1 MPASAPCKP
10 AHLCAGGSAR
20 TVMDIADPA
29 WAVVLVSAAIGGST
43 VVMGLYHG
51 RIQKKTNSANI
62 AMKFV
67 ERFEQD
73 DFRITSD
80 VLAGETPPDGWD
92 EEAEIEKMMN
102 CFEDM
107 GKFEKDG
114 TLLKDHIIQMHRDA
128 LVLLQES
135 GRSKKIFD
143 KYREKDSEFYYTNL
157 NRLFGY
163 VSACG
168 SRPRTNPC
176 ASRARSRNTRKDILR
191 SVFCTLCSSRRQV

>member
-1 MPASAPCKP
+1 MPLPKNEANTP
-10 AHLCAGGSAR
+10 SAR
-20 TVMDIADPA
+20 PYANQHVYPPSVMGEAVAEIADPT
-29 WAVVLVSAAIGGST
+29 WAVVFVSAFIGGST
-43 VVMGLYHG
+43 LIMAWYHG
-51 RIQKKTNSANI
+51 RIQKKTNSASI

-92 EEAEIEKMMN
+92 EETEIEKMMN

-114 TLLKDHIIQMHRDA
+114 TLLKEHIIEMHRDT
-128 LVLLQES
+128 LVLLQENS
-135 GRSKKIFD
+135 RSKEIFD
-143 KYREKDSEFYYTNL
+143 KYRKKDSGFYYTHL
-157 NRLFGY
+157 SRLFGY

-168 SRPRTNPC
+168 SRPRTSP
-176 ASRARSRNTRKDILR
+176 
-191 SVFCTLCSSRRQV
+191 